1 MTVKVKRTYR
11 FYPSE
16 PQKRILAQTFGCVRV
31 AYNSAL
37 RLRSDSFK
45 DGKTINYNASSA
57 ALTEQKKST
66 AFAFLREVSCVPL
79 QQALRHLQAA
89 YSNFFAKRAKYP
101 RFKRKHGA
109 QSAEYT
115 TSAFAWE
122 PNNRNITIAKL
133 GRLDVHWSK
142 EFQSSPTTCTI
153 IKDKSDRYFV
163 TLTLD
168 EDIQKLPRTGAQVGI
183 DLGINR
189 LATLSNGERI
199 ANPKHLGC
207 NLEKLKRLQV
217 VLARRKKGSGRWNRQ
232 RLKVAKLHAHVADS
246 RKDWLDKVTTDLVRR
261 FDVLAIEDLNVRGMV
276 KNHCLARAISD
287 VGMGTFRRMLEYKA
301 TWYGKEI
308 RLCDRFYPSS
318 KRCRHCGFV
327 AAKLPLDI
335 RDWTCPSCRA
345 HHDRDE
351 NAAYNILAAGQAVT
365 ARGGQVRPVR
375 ASARKGTVRGNVNQP
390 ALHSAS
396 EAVYSG
402 IPRL

>member
-1 MTVKVKRTYR
+1 MYNWQMKLKRTYR

-45 DGKTINYNASSA
+45 DGKRINYAASSA
-57 ALTEQKKST
+57 ALTVQKKSPD
-66 AFAFLREVSCVPL
+66 FAFLREVSCIPL
-79 QQALRHLQAA
+79 QQAVRHLQTA
-89 YSNFFAKRAKYP
+89 YSKFFAKRAKYP
-101 RFKRKHGA
+101 RFKRKHGK

-115 TSAFAWE
+115 KSGFTWE
-122 PNNRNITIAKL
+122 PNNRNLTIAKL

-153 IKDKSDRYFV
+153 TKDKSDRYFV

-168 EDIQKLPRTGAQVGI
+168 EDIQKLPRTGAHVGI
-183 DLGINR
+183 DLGISR

-199 ANPKHLGC
+199 ANPKHLGG
-207 NLEKLKRLQV
+207 NLERLKRLQV
-217 VLARRKKGSGRWNRQ
+217 VLSRRKKGSGRWNRQ

-246 RKDWLDKVTTDLVRR
+246 RKDWLNKVTTDLVRR

-287 VGMGTFRRMLEYKA
+287 VGMGNFRRMLEYKA

-308 RLCDRFYPSS
+308 RLCGRFYPSS
-318 KRCRHCGFV
+318 KRCHRCEFV
-327 AAKLPLDI
+327 VEKLPLDI
-335 RDWTCPSCRA
+335 REWSCPSCQA
-345 HHDRDE
+345 MHDRDE
-351 NAAYNILAAGQAVT
+351 NAAKNILAAGQAAT
-365 ARGGQVRPVR
+365 ARGGQLRPVR

-390 ALHSAS
+390 ALHGGS
-396 EAVYSG
+396 
-402 IPRL
+402 